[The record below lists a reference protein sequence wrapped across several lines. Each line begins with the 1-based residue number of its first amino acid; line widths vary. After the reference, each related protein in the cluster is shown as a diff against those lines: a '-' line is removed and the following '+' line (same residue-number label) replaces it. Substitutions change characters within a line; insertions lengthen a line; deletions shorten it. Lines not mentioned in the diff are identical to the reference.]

1 MTYTPEQI
9 SQIVLKVLKE
19 IEEPNIMDLSMSEKC
34 DLAKRTSSSDVLRTL
49 STDDNYVVRSWVIL
63 NSNTPEDV
71 LRSLATDKS
80 PNVRR
85 GVAQTLNTPED
96 ALRTLSTDKDSSIRR
111 GVALNPYTPEDALR
125 TLATDE
131 DFYVRQGVAQNPNY
145 KPGPYKTLEL
155 TKVQY
160 DALKQLIDS
169 CKNSDLLNINL

>member
-19 IEEPNIMDLSMSEKC
+19 IEEPNIMDLSPIEKR
-34 DLAKRTSSSDVLRTL
+34 DLAKRTSSANILRSL
-49 STDDNYVVRSWVIL
+49 ATDEDFWVRYWVTH

-71 LRSLATDKS
+71 LRTLAKEELKK
-80 PNVRR
+80 
-85 GVAQTLNTPED
+85 TLAKEMEED
-96 ALRTLSTDKDSSIRR
+96 AIRYPFSH
-111 GVALNPYTPEDALR
+111 G
-125 TLATDE
+125 
-131 DFYVRQGVAQNPNY
+131 Y

-155 TKVQY
+155 NKVQY